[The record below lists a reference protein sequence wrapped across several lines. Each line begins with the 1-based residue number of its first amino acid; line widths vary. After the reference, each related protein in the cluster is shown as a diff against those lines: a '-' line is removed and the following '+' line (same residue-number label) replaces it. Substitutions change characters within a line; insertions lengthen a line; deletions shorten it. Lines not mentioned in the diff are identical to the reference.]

1 MIFSPKAQ
9 LLSEYLMVT
18 IGILLASVG
27 LKSFLIP
34 NGFLDGGLTGVA
46 LLVNELFRYNVSLV
60 LLILSIPFLWV
71 AWKTM
76 SPRIFLKSLFGI
88 IGLAIFL
95 EVNAFTAATDDK
107 LLIAVFGGFFLG
119 SGIGLAIKNGA
130 VLDGSEILGVYM
142 SQRWGLQIGH
152 IILAFNVV
160 LFGVTALVLS
170 VEIALYGILTY
181 LVTAKCIDLVIEGF
195 EDYVGLV
202 IVSPEFLT
210 IEERISVEIG
220 AGLTVYKGLRGKGTS
235 GLTTDV
241 EIIQIFINRIDI
253 RRTYN
258 LINQIDPEA
267 FIAELDVNHIQGGL
281 KRRMSLL
288 V

>member
-1 MIFSPKAQ
+1 MIYNPKTQ
-9 LLSEYLMVT
+9 LILEYLMVT
-18 IGILLASVG
+18 IGILLASIG

-46 LLVNELFRYNVSLV
+46 LLVNELLGYNVSLV
-60 LLILSIPFLWV
+60 LLLLSIPFLWV
-71 AWKTM
+71 AWRTM
-76 SPRIFLKSLFGI
+76 SPRIFLKSLYGI
-88 IGLAIFL
+88 VGLAIFL
-95 EVNAFTAATDDK
+95 EINAFTAATDDK
-107 LLIAVFGGFFLG
+107 LLIAVFGGFFVG
-119 SGIGLAIKNGA
+119 AGIGLGIKNGA
-130 VLDGSEILGVYM
+130 VLDGLEILGVYM
-142 SQRWGLQIGH
+142 SQRWGIQIGH
-152 IILAFNVV
+152 VILAFNVV

-210 IEERISVEIG
+210 IEERISAEIG

-235 GLTTDV
+235 GVTTDV

-281 KRRMSLL
+281 KRRLSLL